1 MFFFDE
7 EMTRGRSV
15 QRISREALERREELE
30 RRLKPDGD
38 WREKKEICRDK
49 GQATNCNEQNEA
61 IEGETRRAPQ
71 GVEETHRKD
80 VQRPARPMK

>member
-7 EMTRGRSV
+7 EMTLGRSA
-15 QRISREALERREELE
+15 QRISREALERRKRLE

-38 WREKKEICRDK
+38 WRDTKEICQDT

-61 IEGETRRAPQ
+61 IEGETRRALQ
-71 GVEETHRKD
+71 GVEESHRKD